1 MENTKLIRVGTK
13 EKIVINIKRF
23 FKSNIFKKAIFIT
36 LFFLIC
42 YISTQLLNGREIRFI
57 DTFSPST
64 EWEDRKILIQD
75 IFKNFFECP
84 KFIGNLLILLFMYL
98 IVYGITNKTRLSCMI
113 VSTIAVTFGV
123 INYIVTQ
130 VRGIS
135 ITISDVYS
143 IQTAASVAR
152 GIRPELEGNFI
163 VGMALYAIENVFMW
177 KFCNFDDNKEK
188 RTKKRRGVT
197 AVLGILCISFLFIHE
212 PLMKTI
218 EIWDINEAY
227 NNSGAGLTL
236 IRLIRDL
243 RIKKPDGYN
252 KDEVVQLLA
261 EYEDDTV
268 EYDGDLPNVLVV
280 MNESFADMQEVFDI
294 DMITDNL
301 PYFHELIQGE
311 NIVSGMMHSSKL
323 GGGTA
328 NVEYEFLTQNTTAFL
343 PTGAMPYQ
351 QYITK
356 KVNESIVNTMN
367 NLNYNTYGIHSWYK
381 NGYSRGKVYNLLQFK
396 NIAFF
401 EDMPNLDSYI
411 TNYYPSDASTYK
423 YWYDIMRNKPSDEKN
438 FSFVLTMQNHL
449 PYNFYSKDGI
459 DYLFDA
465 GGDDN
470 DVNELNVYLQY
481 ANASD
486 NALLELV
493 DFIKNYDEDT
503 ILIFFGDHQP
513 AIDAYSMYGAND
525 KYSEKEASYVVPFFI
540 WANYDIEEEYDI
552 EVSTNY
558 LQSLLFKVANLPMNS
573 YTKYMMEMSEDIPVI
588 TPQYYK
594 DKYGNFYMVDDIE
607 SPYYDKI
614 REYKNIVYYNIFD
627 NK

>member
-1 MENTKLIRVGTK
+1 MENTELLKLKTKDKIILNIR
-13 EKIVINIKRF
+13 RF
-23 FKSNIFKKAIFIT
+23 FKSKIFKKAIFIT
-36 LFFLIC
+36 LFFFIC

-64 EWEDRKILIQD
+64 AWEDRKILILD
-75 IFKNFFECP
+75 ILKNFFECP

-98 IVYGITNKTRLSCMI
+98 IVYGITNKTKLSCLI
-113 VSTIAVTFGV
+113 VSTLAITFGV
-123 INYIVTQ
+123 VNYIVTQ
-130 VRGIS
+130 VRGIA
-135 ITISDVYS
+135 ITVSDVYS
-143 IQTAASVAR
+143 IQTAVSVAK
-152 GIRPELEGNFI
+152 GIEPELEGNFI
-163 VGMALYAIENVFMW
+163 VGMALYAIENIFMW
-177 KFCNFDDNKEK
+177 RFCKFDDKK
-188 RTKKRRGVT
+188 GTKTKRRRVVT
-197 AVLGILCISFLFIHE
+197 AVLGVLCMAFLFMCE
-212 PLMKTI
+212 PLMDMI
-218 EIWDINEAY
+218 AIWDINEAY

-243 RIKKPDGYN
+243 RVKRPDGYN
-252 KDEVVQLLA
+252 RDEVRRVLS

-268 EYDGDLPNVLVV
+268 DYDGDLPNILIV
-280 MNESFADMQEVFDI
+280 MNESFADMQEVFNI

-301 PYFHELIQGE
+301 PYFHELIRGE
-311 NIVSGMMHSSKL
+311 DIVTGMMHSSKF

-396 NIAFF
+396 NVAFL

-411 TNYYPSDASTYK
+411 TSYYPSDATTYE
-423 YWYDIMRNKPSDEKN
+423 YWYDIMRNKPSGEKN

-449 PYNFYSKDGI
+449 PYNFYRKDGI

-470 DVNELNVYLQY
+470 EVNELNIYLQY

-493 DFIKNYDEDT
+493 NFIKNYDEDT

-513 AIDAYSMYGAND
+513 AIDAYSMYGSNE
-525 KYSEKEASYVVPFFI
+525 YSEDEANYVVPFFI
-540 WANYDIEEEYDI
+540 WANYDIEEQYDI

-558 LQSLLFKVANLPMNS
+558 LQSLLFKTANLPMNS
-573 YTKYMMEMSEDIPVI
+573 YTKYMSDLNIDIPVI
-588 TPQYYK
+588 TSQYYK
-594 DKYGNFYMVDDIE
+594 DKDGNLYRINDIE

-614 REYKNIVYYNIFD
+614 QEYRNIVYYYMFD

>member
-1 MENTKLIRVGTK
+1 MENTELLKLKTKDKIILNIR
-13 EKIVINIKRF
+13 RF
-23 FKSNIFKKAIFIT
+23 FKSKIFKKAIFIT
-36 LFFLIC
+36 LFFFIC

-64 EWEDRKILIQD
+64 AWEDRKILILD
-75 IFKNFFECP
+75 ILKNFFECP

-98 IVYGITNKTRLSCMI
+98 IVYGITNKTKLSCLI
-113 VSTIAVTFGV
+113 VSTLAITFGV
-123 INYIVTQ
+123 VNYIVTQ
-130 VRGIS
+130 VRGIA
-135 ITISDVYS
+135 ITVSDVYS
-143 IQTAASVAR
+143 IQTAVSVAK
-152 GIRPELEGNFI
+152 GIEPELEGNFI
-163 VGMALYAIENVFMW
+163 VGMALYAIENIFMW
-177 KFCNFDDNKEK
+177 RFCKFDDKK
-188 RTKKRRGVT
+188 GTKTKRRRVVT
-197 AVLGILCISFLFIHE
+197 AVLGVLCMAFLFMCE
-212 PLMKTI
+212 PLMDMI
-218 EIWDINEAY
+218 AIWDINEAY

-243 RIKKPDGYN
+243 RVKRPDGYN
-252 KDEVVQLLA
+252 RDEVRRVLS

-268 EYDGDLPNVLVV
+268 DYDGDLPNVLIV
-280 MNESFADMQEVFDI
+280 MNESFADMQEVFNI

-301 PYFHELIQGE
+301 PYFHELIRGE
-311 NIVSGMMHSSKL
+311 DVVTGMMHSSKF

-396 NIAFF
+396 NVAFF

-411 TNYYPSDASTYK
+411 TSYYPSDATTYE
-423 YWYDIMRNKPSDEKN
+423 YWYDIMRNKPSGEKN

-449 PYNFYSKDGI
+449 PYNFYRKDGI

-470 DVNELNVYLQY
+470 EVDEFNVYLQY
-481 ANASD
+481 VNASD

-493 DFIKNYDEDT
+493 NFIKNYDEDT

-513 AIDAYSMYGAND
+513 AIDAYSMYGSNE
-525 KYSEKEASYVVPFFI
+525 YSEEEASYVVPFFI
-540 WANYDIEEEYDI
+540 WANYDIEEQYDI

-558 LQSLLFKVANLPMNS
+558 LQSLLFQTASLPMNS
-573 YTKYMMEMSEDIPVI
+573 YTKYMSELSMDIPVI
-588 TPQYYK
+588 TSQYYK
-594 DKYGNFYMVDDIE
+594 DKDGNLYRIDDIE
-607 SPYYDKI
+607 SPYYDRVK
-614 REYKNIVYYNIFD
+614 EYRDIVYYYMFD

>member
-1 MENTKLIRVGTK
+1 MENTELLKLKTKDKIILNIR
-13 EKIVINIKRF
+13 RF
-23 FKSNIFKKAIFIT
+23 FKSKIFKKAIFIT
-36 LFFLIC
+36 LFFFIC

-64 EWEDRKILIQD
+64 EWEDRKILILD
-75 IFKNFFECP
+75 ILKNFFECP

-98 IVYGITNKTRLSCMI
+98 IVYGITNKTKLSCLI
-113 VSTIAVTFGV
+113 VSTLAITFGV
-123 INYIVTQ
+123 VNYIVTQ
-130 VRGIS
+130 VRGIA
-135 ITISDVYS
+135 ITVSDVYS
-143 IQTAASVAR
+143 IQTAVSVAK
-152 GIRPELEGNFI
+152 GIEPELEGNFI
-163 VGMALYAIENVFMW
+163 VGMALYAIENIFMW
-177 KFCNFDDNKEK
+177 RFCKFDDKK
-188 RTKKRRGVT
+188 GTKTKRRRVVT
-197 AVLGILCISFLFIHE
+197 AVLGVLCMAFLFMCE
-212 PLMKTI
+212 PLMDMI
-218 EIWDINEAY
+218 AIWDINEAY

-243 RIKKPDGYN
+243 RVKRPDGYN
-252 KDEVVQLLA
+252 RDEVRRVLS

-268 EYDGDLPNVLVV
+268 DYDGDLPNVLIV
-280 MNESFADMQEVFDI
+280 MNESFADMQEVFNI

-301 PYFHELIQGE
+301 PYFHELIRGE
-311 NIVSGMMHSSKL
+311 DVVTGMMHSSKF

-396 NIAFF
+396 NVAFF

-411 TNYYPSDASTYK
+411 TSYYPSDATTYE
-423 YWYDIMRNKPSDEKN
+423 YWYDIMRNKPSGEKN

-449 PYNFYSKDGI
+449 PYNFYRKDGI

-470 DVNELNVYLQY
+470 EVDEFNVYLQY
-481 ANASD
+481 VNASD

-493 DFIKNYDEDT
+493 NFIKNYDEDT

-513 AIDAYSMYGAND
+513 AIDAYSMYGSNE
-525 KYSEKEASYVVPFFI
+525 YSEEEASYVVPFFI
-540 WANYDIEEEYDI
+540 WANYDIEEQYDI

-558 LQSLLFKVANLPMNS
+558 LQSLLFQTASLPMNS
-573 YTKYMMEMSEDIPVI
+573 YTKYMSELSMDIPVI
-588 TPQYYK
+588 TSQYYK
-594 DKYGNFYMVDDIE
+594 DKDGNLYRIDDIE
-607 SPYYDKI
+607 SPYYDRVK
-614 REYKNIVYYNIFD
+614 EYRDIVYYYMFD